1 MVATESYTRVETL
14 EERSWP
20 DEETEFWGIA
30 GGLGDESRDKL
41 KGKPI

>member
-1 MVATESYTRVETL
+1 MATQSYTRVETL
-14 EERSWP
+14 EERSWT
-20 DEETEFWGIA
+20 DEEAEFWEVA